1 MKSALSQEIGGKHV
15 EENNG
20 GKLVSVQH
28 ALFSYIDKEVL
39 ESQASYGVRWNCLTE
54 RLLKHKLKFD

>member
-1 MKSALSQEIGGKHV
+1 MKSVLSREIGGKQV

-20 GKLVSVQH
+20 GKFVSVRH
-28 ALFSYIDKEVL
+28 ALFSYIDKEGL
-39 ESQASYGVRWNCLTE
+39 ESQASYGVRWDCLTE